1 MRSTTLRALAGALT
15 LFCAIS
21 IAIYYSD
28 NEPPNSQDF
37 VQADGRRLVQN
48 GSPVRLKSVS
58 FSNYYEHNIGEN
70 GFDPRSSR
78 HHSEKD
84 FRRVSDLGFNSV
96 RFAINGNWYQQD
108 PRRFWLWLDQNVA
121 WAKQHGVMLTL
132 DLHIP
137 IGGFWLAPNA
147 PNVDFSIWTDA
158 AVRQKNVELWRKIAE
173 RYKDEPTIAAF
184 ELLNEA
190 VTTDSTGEQWRK
202 LASEMVAAIRD
213 VNQNHLLIVGATYGT
228 NKKFSEMGRGSQ
240 FLVDDTNVMYDFHF
254 YQPIEYTH
262 QNASWVDPPMK
273 NGGSY
278 PDYDKPIPTGDQ
290 VLISGENVS
299 TKVLQEGDSDW
310 TKYESGWVRLDDP
323 DAKAALPILVVRSGA
338 RGAVEFDDIEVFE
351 FSSSSRQ
358 VTKVVS
364 APLTKEGVWQWW
376 AWGDADQEKSPSVFT
391 RSQSSGANDR
401 HSLAI
406 DGVTTQD
413 SYLGWSSDRHWFNV
427 TAGNLYKVSGY
438 MKGSDIVYFDNAL
451 TGEAFIG
458 VALNFY
464 KDPRAPRT
472 EGFIYRDREFLER
485 EFLKMYNFGIE
496 NNVPMSVM
504 EFGVMRD
511 TFGVDGKG
519 GEKWVGDMLDIFSE
533 YDVSFSF
540 WNYHGSS
547 MGLYLSDYGS
557 EPGEPNLELARVFEE
572 KLLAR
577 RTPTPNSKLLNVVM
591 PTGAAQNFGGR
602 EACPGPYECSAASAP

>member
-1 MRSTTLRALAGALT
+1 MRSTTLRALAAALAIIST
-15 LFCAIS
+15 IS
-21 IAIYYSD
+21 IVIHFSD
-28 NEPPNSQDF
+28 NEPPSSQDF
-37 VQADGRRLVQN
+37 VQADGRRLVKN

-58 FSNYYEHNIGEN
+58 FSNYYEHNLGEN

-84 FRRVSDLGFNSV
+84 FRRVRDLGFNSV

-108 PRRFWLWLDQNVA
+108 PEKFWLWLDQNVD

-147 PNVDFSIWTDA
+147 PTVDFSIWTDA
-158 AVRQKNVELWRKIAE
+158 ATRQKNVELWREIAK
-173 RYKDEPTIAAF
+173 RYKNEPTIAAF

-190 VTTDSTGEQWRK
+190 VTIDSTGEQWRG
-202 LASEMVAAIRD
+202 LASEMVAAIRE

-228 NKKFSEMGRGSQ
+228 DRKYSEMGRGSQ

-262 QNASWVDPPMK
+262 QKASWVHPPIH

-278 PDYDKPIPTGDQ
+278 PDYERPIPTGNQ
-290 VLISGENVS
+290 VLISGENVG
-299 TKVLQEGDSDW
+299 TQMLQGGDSDW
-310 TKYESGWVRLDDP
+310 RKYESGWVRLDDP
-323 DAKAALPILVVRSGA
+323 EAKAALPILVVRSGA
-338 RGAVEFDDIEVFE
+338 SGTVEFDNIEVLE
-351 FSSSSRQ
+351 FSSSSQ
-358 VTKVVS
+358 KVKEIAS
-364 APLTKEGVWQWW
+364 APLTREGVWQWW
-376 AWGDADQEKSPSVFT
+376 GWGNADQDELSSIFT
-391 RSQSSGANDR
+391 RSQSSGANAQ
-401 HSLAI
+401 HSLTI
-406 DGVTTQD
+406 DGVTTKD

-438 MKGSDIVYFDNAL
+438 MKGANIVYPENDPA
-451 TGEAFIG
+451 GKAFIG
-458 VALNFY
+458 IELNFY
-464 KDPRAPRT
+464 KDPEAPSA
-472 EGFIYRDREFLER
+472 EGFIFRDREYLKR
-485 EFLKMYNFGIE
+485 EFLRMYNFGIE

-519 GEKWVGDMLDIFSE
+519 GEKWVADMLDIFQE

-547 MGLYLSDYGS
+547 MGLYLSEYGA
-557 EPGEPNLELARVFEE
+557 EPGEPNQELARVFKE
-572 KLLAR
+572 KLLTHR
-577 RTPTPNSKLLNVVM
+577 VPVRTSKVM
-591 PTGAAQNFGGR
+591 YVATPTGAAQSPVGLA
-602 EACPGPYECSAASAP
+602 ACPHPSQCGVASGP